1 VIAVIHDM
9 DLETLLEKLDIGES
23 QDFECK
29 TAEDNVPKDAWK
41 TISSFANTEGG
52 YIVLGVAEKKSQF
65 QVTGVNNPKRQLKDF
80 WDNHNN
86 SQKLSVPICSES
98 DVTVEEIDD
107 KFLII
112 IKVPKATRTQR
123 PVYIN
128 NNPMTGTYK
137 RNYEGDYL
145 CTEDEVRQMLR
156 DANSEPQD
164 SQILEKFD
172 LSDIDPETMKAYRQ
186 RFSSREPDHPWLA
199 LDDQKLLLQ
208 LGGWKCDRNTEKAG
222 LTVAGLLMFGYER
235 SILDAFSHHHL
246 DYQERLSNDP
256 EERWTYRVT
265 LDGKWE
271 SNLFNFYYRVYGRLV
286 NDLDVPFKLAQGAV
300 RKEETHVHQALREA
314 LVNNIIH
321 ADHLSTRPIKILK
334 FKDLFVFSNPGRL
347 RIPIER
353 LYDGGESDPR
363 NPNLQKMF
371 QMLGLSEKAG
381 SGFPKILR
389 AWREQHWFRPLVSQ
403 KLDLDLITVT
413 LPMVSLIPEE
423 VERELRTLVGNDYFN
438 LSELDRMI
446 LFLAH
451 RFGEINNSDIQ
462 CYSQKHPKDIGD
474 CLKTLADKGW
484 LDKSGRGRGTQYSL
498 ATSESKNFLS
508 LLQNTSTSQSSS
520 DHLVVNSDHLVESSD
535 HSVVNSD
542 HLVESSDH
550 LENLK
555 AIAKPVR
562 DKGKVPADVMRK
574 VILEVCREKFLTL
587 QQLEVILDRTNSTLR
602 TRFLKKMVEEGLVEL
617 RYPDRLNHPEQAYR
631 TKE

>member
-1 VIAVIHDM
+1 M
-9 DLETLLEKLDIGES
+9 DLEILLEKLDIGES

-29 TAEDNVPKDAWK
+29 TAENNVPKDAWK

-52 YIVLGVAEKKSQF
+52 YIVLGVAEKKGQF
-65 QVTGVNNPKRQLKDF
+65 QITGVNNSKKQLKDF

-86 SQKLSVPICSES
+86 AQKLSFPICNES
-98 DVTVEEIDD
+98 DVTVEKIDD
-107 KFLII
+107 KSLII

-137 RNYEGDYL
+137 RNYEGDYS

-156 DANSEPQD
+156 DASSEPQD

-172 LSDIDPETMKAYRQ
+172 LSDIDPETMRAYRQ

-199 LDDQKLLLQ
+199 LDDQDLLLK
-208 LGGWKCDRNTEKAG
+208 LGGWKRDRNTGKAG

-256 EERWTYRVT
+256 EERWTHRVT

-271 SNLFNFYYRVYGRLV
+271 GNIFNFYYRIYGRLV
-286 NDLDVPFKLAQGAV
+286 KDLDVPFKLDRDAI

-314 LVNNIIH
+314 LVNTLIH
-321 ADHLSTRPIKILK
+321 ADHLSTRSITVLK
-334 FKDLFVFSNPGRL
+334 FKDRFSFSNPGRL
-347 RIPIER
+347 RIPIET

-363 NPNLQKMF
+363 NPSLQKMF
-371 QMLGLSEKAG
+371 QMLGLSDKAG

-389 AWREQHWFRPLVSQ
+389 AWREQQWFTPLISE
-403 KLDLDLITVT
+403 KLDLNITNVA
-413 LPMVSLIPEE
+413 LPMLSFIPEDIE
-423 VERELRTLVGNDYFN
+423 QELRELVGDKYCY
-438 LSELDRMI
+438 LKELDRLI
-446 LFLAH
+446 LVLAH
-451 RFGEINNSDIQ
+451 HFGEISNNDIQ
-462 CYSQKHPKDIGD
+462 GFTQKHSRDIGD
-474 CLKTLADKGW
+474 CLKNLVSNCW
-484 LDKSGRGRGTQYSL
+484 LQKYGHGRGTQYSL

-520 DHLVVNSDHLVESSD
+520 DHLVVNSDHLIESSD
-535 HSVVNSD
+535 HLVVNSD
-542 HLVESSDH
+542 RLIESSDH

-562 DKGKVPADVMRK
+562 DKGKVPADVMRE
-574 VILEVCREKFLTL
+574 VILEVCREGFLTL
-587 QQLEVILDRTNSTLR
+587 QQLEVILNRTNSTLR
-602 TRFLKKMVEEGLVEL
+602 TRF
-617 RYPDRLNHPEQAYR
+617 
-631 TKE
+631 